1 MATKTGFRDLQRT
14 SLLRD
19 TRISTRLWVLI
30 GVSLLGLVYFAI
42 TSGLRVRDQARLVE
56 GGLSIRELANLS
68 QQAASA
74 VSDAKQNNGDSVE
87 KMKAFTQWIAQSPL
101 GPVAS
106 KPTTVAGRDFAEAND
121 RLKATLQRA
130 PGLETAIQSVAAAA
144 EVVNASGALT
154 RDVSLTRSLASHA
167 RTLVDADPSV
177 VDRKAQDSA
186 AGVSR
191 TVQNV
196 IDDCNAKN
204 LVQNFLMLG
213 VFAGLTFVV
222 GYFTIRSVTR
232 QITSITDLLTQIGIG
247 NFAARAEVLSRDE
260 LGRVAQSLNAMLDN
274 TLRLIQSEQERDAI
288 QASIKKLLDEVS
300 GVATGD
306 LSVEAEVG
314 TDFTGAIADSFN
326 FMISQLR
333 EIVANVQEATQQV
346 TTSASTI
353 QQSTEQL
360 SRGSEAQVSQIVQ
373 TSHSI
378 DEIAKSIQMVAAS
391 TQQSAT
397 VASEARTSARRGTEM
412 VHNTIG
418 AMDRIRNQVQETSK
432 RIKRLGESSQEIGEI
447 TQLIGDIADRT
458 SILALN
464 ASIQAAMAGEAGQ
477 GFAVVAEE
485 VERLAERANNA
496 TKQIETLVK
505 TIQTDTNE
513 AVSAMEESTREVV
526 EGSKLAQQAGQ
537 TLNEID
543 NVSNRLAELIQT
555 ISSATKDQ
563 ARGADALTRS
573 MNEINAVT
581 QQTAQGTKQ
590 AATSVSKLARLADA
604 LRVSVANFKLPSHSS
619 ASENSTLFR
628 RMQTA
633 GV

>member
-30 GVSLLGLVYFAI
+30 GVSLVGLVYFAI

-56 GGLSIRELANLS
+56 GGLSIRELTSLA
-68 QQAASA
+68 QQAGAA
-74 VSDAKQNNGDSVE
+74 TADAKNTQSADSIRDFSQ
-87 KMKAFTQWIAQSPL
+87 KLAAGPL
-101 GPVAS
+101 GAVAA
-106 KPTTVAGRDFAEAND
+106 KPTTAAGRHFADASD
-121 RLKATLQRA
+121 RLKTALQGA
-130 PGLETAIQSVAAAA
+130 PGLETTLQSINAAAA
-144 EVVNASGALT
+144 AVDAAGGLS
-154 RDVSLTRSLASHA
+154 RDVSLSRSLAAHA
-167 RTLVDADPSV
+167 RTLRDADATTIE
-177 VDRKAQDSA
+177 KEGAESA
-186 AGVSR
+186 AAVAR
-191 TVQNV
+191 TVQAV
-196 IDDCNAKN
+196 VDDCNTKN
-204 LVQNFLMLG
+204 LLQNFLMLG
-213 VFAGLTFVV
+213 LFAGLTFVV

-333 EIVANVQEATQQV
+333 EIVANVQEATHQV
-346 TTSASTI
+346 TSSASTI

-360 SRGSEAQVSQIVQ
+360 SRGSEAQVAQIVE
-373 TSHSI
+373 TSHAI

-391 TQQSAT
+391 TQQSAS
-397 VASEARTSARRGTEM
+397 VASDARTSARRGTEM

-563 ARGADALTRS
+563 ARGADALTKS

-581 QQTAQGTKQ
+581 QQTATGTKQ
-590 AATSVSKLARLADA
+590 AATSVSKLAKLADA

-619 ASENSTLFR
+619 KTENSTLFR
-628 RMQTA
+628 RLQSA

>member
-56 GGLSIRELANLS
+56 GGLSIRELASLS
-68 QQAASA
+68 QQAATA
-74 VSDAKQNNGDSVE
+74 VADAKNSQSTDKLKEFSNGVGSG
-87 KMKAFTQWIAQSPL
+87 PL
-101 GPVAS
+101 GVVTS
-106 KPTTVAGRDFAEAND
+106 RPTTVAGRDFAEAHD
-121 RLKATLQRA
+121 HLKAALQKA
-130 PGLETAIQSVAAAA
+130 PGLESTIQASTAAA
-144 EVVNASGALT
+144 EVVNAAAGLT
-154 RDVSLTRSLASHA
+154 RDVSLSRSLAAHA
-167 RTLVDADPSV
+167 RTLTDSGATTIE
-177 VDRKAQDSA
+177 KQGGESA
-186 AGVSR
+186 AAVSK

-196 IDDCNAKN
+196 IDDCNQRN
-204 LVQNFLMLG
+204 LLQNFVMLG
-213 VFAGLTFVV
+213 LFAGLTFVV

-333 EIVANVQEATQQV
+333 EIVANVQEATHQV

-360 SRGSEAQVSQIVQ
+360 SRGSEAQVAQIVE

-418 AMDRIRNQVQETSK
+418 AMERIRNQVQETSK

-563 ARGADALTRS
+563 ARGADALTKS
-573 MNEINAVT
+573 MNEISAVT
-581 QQTAQGTKQ
+581 QQTATGTKQ
-590 AATSVSKLARLADA
+590 AATSVSKLAKLADA

-619 ASENSTLFR
+619 KSENSTLFR
-628 RMQTA
+628 RLQSA

>member
-56 GGLSIRELANLS
+56 GSLSIRELASLS
-68 QQAASA
+68 QQAATA
-74 VSDAKQNNGDSVE
+74 VADAKNSQSTDKLKDFSNGVGSG
-87 KMKAFTQWIAQSPL
+87 PL
-101 GPVAS
+101 GVVAS
-106 KPTTVAGRDFAEAND
+106 RPTTVAGRDFAEAND
-121 RLKATLQRA
+121 RLKAALQKA
-130 PGLETAIQSVAAAA
+130 PGLESTIQASTAAA
-144 EVVNASGALT
+144 EVVNAAAGLT
-154 RDVSLTRSLASHA
+154 RDVSLSRSLTAHA
-167 RTLVDADPSV
+167 RTLADAGATTIE
-177 VDRKAQDSA
+177 KQGGESA
-186 AGVSR
+186 AAVAR

-196 IDDCNAKN
+196 IDDCNQRN
-204 LVQNFLMLG
+204 LLQNFVMLG
-213 VFAGLTFVV
+213 LFAGLTFVV

-333 EIVANVQEATQQV
+333 EIVANVQEATHQV

-360 SRGSEAQVSQIVQ
+360 SRGSEAQVAQIVE

-418 AMDRIRNQVQETSK
+418 AMERIRNQVQETSK

-563 ARGADALTRS
+563 ARGADALTKS
-573 MNEINAVT
+573 MNEISAVT
-581 QQTAQGTKQ
+581 QQTATGTKQ
-590 AATSVSKLARLADA
+590 AATSVSKLAKLADA

-619 ASENSTLFR
+619 KSENSTLFR
-628 RMQTA
+628 RLQSA

>member
-1 MATKTGFRDLQRT
+1 MSTKTGFRDLQRT

-42 TSGLRVRDQARLVE
+42 TSGLRVRDQARLAE
-56 GGLSIRELANLS
+56 GGLSIRELSALA
-68 QQAASA
+68 QQASSA
-74 VSDAKQNNGDSVE
+74 VAEAKGSGGQSLDKLNGFAAWLAS
-87 KMKAFTQWIAQSPL
+87 SPL
-101 GPVAS
+101 GAVAA
-106 KPTTVAGRDFAEAND
+106 KPATQAGRDFAEAND
-121 RLKATLQRA
+121 KLKAALQKD
-130 PGLETAIQSVAAAA
+130 PGLGTAVQGVAAAA
-144 EVVNASGALT
+144 DVVNVAGGLS
-154 RDVSLTRSLASHA
+154 RDVSLSRAMAAHA
-167 RTLVDADPSV
+167 RMLLDSDPTTVES
-177 VDRKAQDSA
+177 KGAESA
-186 AGVSR
+186 AGVAK
-191 TVQNV
+191 TVQAV
-196 IDDCNAKN
+196 IDDCNSRN
-204 LVQNFLMLG
+204 LMQNFLMLG

-333 EIVANVQEATQQV
+333 EIVANVQEATHQV
-346 TTSASTI
+346 TSSASTI

-360 SRGSEAQVSQIVQ
+360 SRGSEAQVAQIVE
-373 TSHSI
+373 TSNAI
-378 DEIAKSIQMVAAS
+378 DDIAKSIQMVAAS

-397 VASEARTSARRGTEM
+397 VAGDARTSARRGTEM

-543 NVSNRLAELIQT
+543 NVSNRLAELIGT

-563 ARGADALTRS
+563 ARGAEALTKS
-573 MNEINAVT
+573 MNEINSVT
-581 QQTAQGTKQ
+581 QSTASGTKQ
-590 AATSVSKLARLADA
+590 AASSVSKLAKLADA

-619 ASENSTLFR
+619 SAENSTLFR
-628 RMQTA
+628 RLQSA